1 LAIHVLVA
9 LPMVSDDARPIAK
22 FLAQVC
28 HSLVDGARSVVEDK
42 TPDPAAQFIPGDEA
56 PRMRPKVLKH
66 LLFAGCEG
74 RTGLWGHV
82 SWCLSG

>member
-1 LAIHVLVA
+1 
-9 LPMVSDDARPIAK
+9 
-22 FLAQVC
+22 
-28 HSLVDGARSVVEDK
+28 
-42 TPDPAAQFIPGDEA
+42 
-56 PRMRPKVLKH
+56 MRPKVLKH